1 MDSKEYIDYLNESSE
16 NAVAIANSAMA
27 FVASRAS
34 MIECSPVMC
43 LLVMD
48 ILVQRNIGDHIK
60 LSAATAVRRATNK
73 LNQAKVEREMRAI
86 IKETSG
92 ILNKR
97 LKLKEGTPS

>member
-1 MDSKEYIDYLNESSE
+1 MDDDEYTKHLKESLDD
-16 NAVAIANSAMA
+16 ACAIANSTMQ
-27 FVASRAS
+27 FMMSRAD
-34 MIECSPVMC
+34 MISCSPVMC
-43 LLVMD
+43 LLVLET
-48 ILVQRNIGDHIK
+48 LVNRNIEENIK